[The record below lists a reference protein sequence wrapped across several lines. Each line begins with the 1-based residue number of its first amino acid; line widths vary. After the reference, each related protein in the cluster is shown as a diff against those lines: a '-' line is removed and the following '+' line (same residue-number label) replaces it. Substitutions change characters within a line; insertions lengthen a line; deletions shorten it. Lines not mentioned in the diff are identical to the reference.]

1 MGRSGAPVA
10 LVRAVLIATMVALG
24 LAAVVH
30 IVRYALLLINRTTL
44 LSPWVAWLATW
55 SGRGVSALVQLGM
68 LVSVVLLTSWL
79 IGRRARAFAERDA
92 TDPRSETKMW
102 LCCLL
107 PVVNLVMAPVFVIE
121 LADAE
126 GRLSRMR
133 TTIVIW
139 WWVWVFSGV
148 VSTYANATAWMGGD
162 QHIADNTVATTV
174 AYLAA
179 LAAMLLTY
187 KVFMG
192 FERTTVDRH
201 VKRWVVVTDE
211 SPRVREEPEP
221 TEAQDDTQDA
231 DVPVAVDEKQR
242 EPAA

>member
-1 MGRSGAPVA
+1 MQSGQRTPPPRLPQGYRWIAVRPGAAPPPRRGRQPLGPTPRYPATPRWGLTDQLHGPTVEPLVGRSGAPVA

-79 IGRRARAFAERDA
+79 IGRRARAFAERNA

-126 GRLSRMR
+126 G
-133 TTIVIW
+133 
-139 WWVWVFSGV
+139 
-148 VSTYANATAWMGGD
+148 
-162 QHIADNTVATTV
+162 
-174 AYLAA
+174 
-179 LAAMLLTY
+179 
-187 KVFMG
+187 
-192 FERTTVDRH
+192 
-201 VKRWVVVTDE
+201 
-211 SPRVREEPEP
+211 
-221 TEAQDDTQDA
+221 
-231 DVPVAVDEKQR
+231 
-242 EPAA
+242 